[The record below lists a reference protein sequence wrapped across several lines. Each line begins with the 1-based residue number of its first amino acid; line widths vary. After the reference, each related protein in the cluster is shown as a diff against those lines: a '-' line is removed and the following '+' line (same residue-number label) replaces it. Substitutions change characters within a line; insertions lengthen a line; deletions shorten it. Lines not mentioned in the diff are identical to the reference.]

1 MTLTAADLQSMTLTA
16 ALQNSL
22 SSLNLPSIPLG
33 SAHLCPLPSTPSLP
47 PLEVAQ
53 VYTRGYFPEPPGP
66 SLLSVPAL
74 AIFFFFSGARAW
86 EGFVSETPVPSTGP
100 GVGRC
105 WNVELV
111 NEGMIGTCAPAA
123 LPT

>member
-74 AIFFFFSGARAW
+74 AIFFFFL
-86 EGFVSETPVPSTGP
+86 ELGP
-100 GVGRC
+100 GRDLCLRPLCPAQG
-105 WNVELV
+105 LV
-111 NEGMIGTCAPAA
+111 WAGAGM
-123 LPT
+123 LNK